1 MKCKWR
7 QRCRNRGSDATLLV
21 LENKRRSGGGSEW
34 IWNQRK
40 RENMRCYTPECFKA
54 SFWRH
59 RLIFIRTEML
69 CSVKSYLLSCFTNKT
84 FLKLFWW
91 FLSTTAPTVSLLFV
105 YRGNKDGA
113 LGAAY
118 WQECQ
123 LACVSVHDQ
132 AWENELRAR
141 LRGLLVNMGLESQ
154 GQRSCSSGRTAE
166 GRRRRMMVLYTHLSL
181 FSLMVSG
188 CTNTALSICLKDR
201 VVQFTSFLF
210 ASQKI
215 CV

>member
-1 MKCKWR
+1 
-7 QRCRNRGSDATLLV
+7 
-21 LENKRRSGGGSEW
+21 
-34 IWNQRK
+34 
-40 RENMRCYTPECFKA
+40 
-54 SFWRH
+54 
-59 RLIFIRTEML
+59 ML
-69 CSVKSYLLSCFTNKT
+69 CSGKSYLLSCCTNKT
-84 FLKLFWW
+84 FLKLLWW
-91 FLSTTAPTVSLLFV
+91 FLSTMAPAVSLLFV

-141 LRGLLVNMGLESQ
+141 LRGLLADMGLQSQ

-166 GRRRRMMVLYTHLSL
+166 GRRRTMVLYTHLSL

>member
-1 MKCKWR
+1 MKCKRR

-141 LRGLLVNMGLESQ
+141 LRGSTWASKVRVKGHAAVA
-154 GQRSCSSGRTAE
+154 GQLKGGGGGWWCFI
-166 GRRRRMMVLYTHLSL
+166 L
-181 FSLMVSG
+181 
-188 CTNTALSICLKDR
+188 ICLYSAWWYQD
-201 VVQFTSFLF
+201 VQTLL
-210 ASQKI
+210 
-215 CV
+215 